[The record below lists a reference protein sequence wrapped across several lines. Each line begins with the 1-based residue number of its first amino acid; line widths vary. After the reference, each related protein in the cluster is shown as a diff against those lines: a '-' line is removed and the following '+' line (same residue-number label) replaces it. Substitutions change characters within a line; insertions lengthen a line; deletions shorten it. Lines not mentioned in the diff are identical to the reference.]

1 MRFLIPLL
9 LIANLHAAVPT
20 APTSLLTNGIIN
32 PQAIDLS
39 APSFSW
45 IMNDTDRG
53 ETQTS
58 YQLLVSSNSSHT
70 GDVWNSGKVS
80 SSQSSSVPYTGPALA
95 PATRYW
101 WSVKLWDKDD
111 QESPA
116 SSVTTFDTGLSTG
129 DWTASFIW
137 DGTANENNFA
147 WFRKGFTLTKPV
159 KLAKVFTSAH
169 NDSIL
174 HLNGTQLGFG
184 PARSNPT
191 AYGQYT
197 AYDVTSLL
205 AEGPNAFAATARW
218 HGVWGNSGI
227 NESPAFILECRI
239 TFTDD
244 TTLVVKSD
252 GTWKTQASTPFI
264 ESSPTYFGFYNG
276 VRNRAAIRYD
286 ARNEIPGWTNAS
298 FDDSTWPAAS
308 VVNRSSYQL
317 FAQRVADQVE
327 DEELAPLTLVQSGG
341 DWVADFGKC
350 ISGWP
355 QITLRDQAPGSV
367 VRIHYF
373 QLSDGL
379 GGAGWDEYTCKG
391 GTETWRANFGR
402 HTSFKTLRIS
412 GITGTP
418 TSDDF
423 RAIVAHTAADVAG
436 SFTCSSTQL
445 NDIFEM
451 SERSARQNVQQG
463 IISVDANREQ
473 SQWTADAHNIG
484 IGLLYNHRNTR
495 IFDKIVRDYAGEQMP
510 DGTFYA
516 CSPAKDAV
524 LAEWSMYWPMMLWEE
539 YLFSGDKKLISDTWA
554 NFTAWMSW
562 AETTTQSDGLIDP
575 PGWRVSDYAGG
586 IMESYGRNIATNA
599 LYYENLRIAAVV
611 ATILG
616 HSPTAYLN
624 RAVQLK
630 TAINTNLFVNGN
642 SYLTKVGSSQRIA
655 LGAAWALR
663 FGIVPPENIPA
674 VRSWIRSQPI
684 NIGGYGGDAFYNGAY
699 TAGGLGDFLV
709 ADLARYQYMLAGNRT
724 IWESFAAPSV
734 DNETNHAW
742 TAYPAYIFPRH
753 IVGIM
758 PTGPAFSSFSIKP
771 ETRGLTFAEAS
782 VPTVKG
788 TVHSLWEHVSNSEF
802 TLTCEIPPNSTALVS
817 IPVDRLT
824 DVTIQE
830 NGSTIWSGNTYQ
842 PGVTGIS
849 FNTADSSHV
858 RFQVGSGSYQ
868 FQVTGTALVPVTVI
882 VDNEEPATTLT
893 GNWTNNTTGEIEQ
906 RSGDSFDYAA
916 AGDGSSSAE
925 FRPTLLG
932 DGWYKVYARWTSHPN
947 RATNAPYTIHHL
959 RGQTTVRVDQ
969 EQDGG
974 TWVLLGTYEFLA
986 GTTGHVV
993 LSNDANEFVI
1003 ADAVQFEPLGTLP
1016 AGSSLLLFQDNFG
1029 APASNLDINAGSAL
1043 RESGLLS
1050 PATYRSNLNNQAIQ
1064 SQVGNDDGGG
1074 PLTMLLASFPGSP
1087 HAGEA
1092 LETNLASAP
1101 DGRIVL
1107 TLDARCRNDN
1117 GDPSR
1122 WVSLSLSNQPFGDN
1136 NFVTDPSNTFG
1147 VIFRASGAIQV
1158 FRPAYPADAPAT
1170 IWNANSAIS
1179 STVKLIISDNTGNGS
1194 PFTGGPTLV
1203 RIYNSANEI
1212 LGSYPSGPMS
1222 GGYLHL
1228 GTFES
1233 LWEIDN
1239 LSISAE
1245 APLSP
1250 FQTWINGFFPNETNP
1265 SIIGPDAD
1273 PDGDGLKNF
1282 AEYAFGLTPNSGS
1295 SVNPIATPLNPNSG
1309 EFYYTR
1315 RVPAIAGLSFL
1326 VETTTDL
1333 VDWEIDETAAQ
1344 TSTSTEGDVQTV
1356 RVQLSPSLLTE
1367 PKLFVRIRAVP
1378 LNQ

>member
-1 MRFLIPLL
+1 MSEYPAASALFFLSSCSLLTDHSALHTNTLPLQGQYPGRRAVIGFSARRPFFNHSQPISHAL
-9 LIANLHAAVPT
+9 LIFHSPRHRHPARRVPT
-20 APTSLLTNGIIN
+20 APTGLLTNGIAN
-32 PQAIDLS
+32 PQAIDLT

-45 IMNDTDRG
+45 IMNDADRG

-58 YQLLVSSNSSHT
+58 YQILVSSSASHT
-70 GDVWNSGKVS
+70 GDVWNSGKTA
-80 SSQSSSVPYTGPALA
+80 SSQSSSVPYAGPALTS
-95 PATRYW
+95 ATRYW

-116 SSVTTFDTGLSTG
+116 SAVATFDTGLSKP

-147 WFRKGFTLTKPV
+147 YFRKGFTLTKPV

-174 HLNGTQLGFG
+174 HLNGVQLGFG

-191 AYGQYT
+191 TYGQYT
-197 AYDVTSLL
+197 AYDVTSQL
-205 AEGPNAFAATARW
+205 AEGPTPSPRWPVGTASGGTPAPTNPPPSSSNAA
-218 HGVWGNSGI
+218 
-227 NESPAFILECRI
+227 SP
-239 TFTDD
+239 
-244 TTLVVKSD
+244 
-252 GTWKTQASTPFI
+252 
-264 ESSPTYFGFYNG
+264 SPTTPHCREIRRHLENPGQHALHRILAHLLRLLQRRPQPRRHPLRRPQ
-276 VRNRAAIRYD
+276 RNPRLDQRQLRRFRM
-286 ARNEIPGWTNAS
+286 ARRLRRRS
-298 FDDSTWPAAS
+298 LLLSTLRPTRR
-308 VVNRSSYQL
+308 RSG
-317 FAQRVADQVE
+317 RRRGTRPTV
-327 DEELAPLTLVQSGG
+327 LVQSGG

-367 VRIHYF
+367 IRINYF
-373 QLSDGL
+373 QLADGL

-436 SFTCSSTQL
+436 SFTCSSTLL

-495 IFDKIVRDYAGEQMP
+495 IFDKIMRDYAGEQMP

-539 YLFSGDKKLISDTWA
+539 YLFSGDKKLLSDTWG
-554 NFTAWMSW
+554 NFTAWMAW

-586 IMESYGRNIATNA
+586 IMENGGRNIATNA
-599 LYYENLRIAAVV
+599 LYFENLRIAAEV

-616 HSPTAYLN
+616 HSPTAYQN
-624 RAVQLK
+624 RAAQLK
-630 TAINTNLFVNGN
+630 TAINTHLFVNGN

-771 ETRGLTFAEAS
+771 ETRGLTFAEAT

-788 TVHSLWEHVSNSEF
+788 TVHSRWEHVSNSEF
-802 TLTCEIPPNSTALVS
+802 TLTCEIPPNSTSLVS

-830 NGSTIWSGNTYQ
+830 NGTTIWSANTYQ
-842 PGVTGIS
+842 PGVAGITFDS
-849 FNTADSSHV
+849 ADSQHV

-882 VDNEEPATTLT
+882 VDNEEPTSPSPETGRTTPPARSSNATATASTTPLPAMVPAAPSSVRLCSETDGIRFMPAGPPIPT
-893 GNWTNNTTGEIEQ
+893 G
-906 RSGDSFDYAA
+906 
-916 AGDGSSSAE
+916 
-925 FRPTLLG
+925 RPT
-932 DGWYKVYARWTSHPN
+932 
-947 RATNAPYTIHHL
+947 
-959 RGQTTVRVDQ
+959 
-969 EQDGG
+969 
-974 TWVLLGTYEFLA
+974 
-986 GTTGHVV
+986 
-993 LSNDANEFVI
+993 
-1003 ADAVQFEPLGTLP
+1003 
-1016 AGSSLLLFQDNFG
+1016 
-1029 APASNLDINAGSAL
+1029 
-1043 RESGLLS
+1043 
-1050 PATYRSNLNNQAIQ
+1050 
-1064 SQVGNDDGGG
+1064 
-1074 PLTMLLASFPGSP
+1074 
-1087 HAGEA
+1087 
-1092 LETNLASAP
+1092 
-1101 DGRIVL
+1101 
-1107 TLDARCRNDN
+1107 
-1117 GDPSR
+1117 
-1122 WVSLSLSNQPFGDN
+1122 
-1136 NFVTDPSNTFG
+1136 
-1147 VIFRASGAIQV
+1147 
-1158 FRPAYPADAPAT
+1158 RPT
-1170 IWNANSAIS
+1170 
-1179 STVKLIISDNTGNGS
+1179 
-1194 PFTGGPTLV
+1194 
-1203 RIYNSANEI
+1203 
-1212 LGSYPSGPMS
+1212 
-1222 GGYLHL
+1222 
-1228 GTFES
+1228 
-1233 LWEIDN
+1233 
-1239 LSISAE
+1239 
-1245 APLSP
+1245 
-1250 FQTWINGFFPNETNP
+1250 P
-1265 SIIGPDAD
+1265 SITSEARPPCASIRNRTAAPG
-1273 PDGDGLKNF
+1273 F
-1282 AEYAFGLTPNSGS
+1282 VRHFR
-1295 SVNPIATPLNPNSG
+1295 IRRRQHR
-1309 EFYYTR
+1309 TR
-1315 RVPAIAGLSFL
+1315 R
-1326 VETTTDL
+1326 
-1333 VDWEIDETAAQ
+1333 AQ
-1344 TSTSTEGDVQTV
+1344 Q
-1356 RVQLSPSLLTE
+1356 
-1367 PKLFVRIRAVP
+1367 
-1378 LNQ
+1378 

>member
-1 MRFLIPLL
+1 MRSFIPFFL
-9 LIANLHAAVPT
+9 ATAALHAASPT
-20 APTSLLTNGIIN
+20 APSELLTSGIEN
-32 PQAIDLS
+32 PQAIDVAL
-39 APSFSW
+39 PSFSW
-45 IMNDTDRG
+45 MMNDTDRG

-58 YQLLVSSNSSHT
+58 YQILVSSTSSNG
-70 GDVWNSGKVS
+70 GDLWNSGKIA
-80 SSQSSSVPYTGPALA
+80 SSQSSSVAYTGPALT

-111 QESPA
+111 QESPTSA
-116 SSVTTFDTGLSTG
+116 IATFDTGLSKS

-147 WFRKGFTLTKPV
+147 FFRKGFTLSKPV

-174 HLNGTQLGFG
+174 HLNGTPLGFG

-191 AYGQYT
+191 TYGQYT
-197 AYDVTSLL
+197 AYDVTSQLVN
-205 AEGPNAFAATARW
+205 GNNAFAAMAHW
-218 HGVWGNSGI
+218 HGVWGNSGS
-227 NESPAFILECRI
+227 NESAAFILECRI

-244 TTLVVKSD
+244 TTLIVKSD
-252 GTWKTQASTPFI
+252 ATWKTQASTPFL
-264 ESSPTYFGFYNG
+264 ETSPTYFGFYNG
-276 VRNRAAIRYD
+276 VRNRAALRYD
-286 ARNEIPGWTNAS
+286 ARNEIPGWTSAG
-298 FDDSTWPAAS
+298 FDDSAWPAAS

-327 DEELAPLTLVQSGG
+327 DEELAPVSLIQSGT

-355 QITLRDQAPGSV
+355 QITLRDQTPGSV
-367 VRIHYF
+367 VRINYF
-373 QLSDGL
+373 QLADGL

-436 SFTCSSTQL
+436 SFNSSSTLL

-473 SQWTADAHNIG
+473 SQWTADSHNIG

-539 YLFSGDKKLISDTWA
+539 YLFSGDKKLLSDTWG

-562 AETTTQSDGLIDP
+562 AESTTQSDGLIDP

-599 LYYENLRIAAVV
+599 LYYENLRIAAQV

-616 HSPTAYLN
+616 HNPIAYQT
-624 RAVQLK
+624 RHAQLK
-630 TAINTNLFVNGN
+630 TAINTNLLVNGN
-642 SYLTKVGSSQRIA
+642 SYLTKVGSSQRIP

-663 FGIVPPENIPA
+663 FGIVPEENIAA
-674 VRSWIRSQPI
+674 VRAWIRTQPI
-684 NIGGYGGDAFYNGAY
+684 NIGGYGGDTFYNGAY
-699 TAGGLGDFLV
+699 TAGGLGEFLV

-742 TAYPAYIFPRH
+742 TAYPAYIFQRH
-753 IVGIM
+753 IAGIM

-771 ETRGLTFAEAS
+771 ETRGLTFAEAT
-782 VPTVKG
+782 VPTAKG
-788 TVHSLWEHVSNSEF
+788 SIHSRWENVSNSEL
-802 TLTCEIPPNSTALVS
+802 TLTCEIPPNTTSLVS

-824 DVTIQE
+824 DVTISE
-830 NGSTIWSGNTYQ
+830 GGNTLWSANAYQ
-842 PGVTGIS
+842 PGIAGITFDS
-849 FNTADSSHV
+849 ADSSHV
-858 RFQVGSGSYQ
+858 HFQVGSGSYQ
-868 FQVTGTALVPVTVI
+868 FQITGTALVPVPVT
-882 VDNEEPATTLT
+882 VDNDEPSVVLS

-906 RSGDSFDYAA
+906 RYGASFDYAP

-932 DGWYKVYARWTSHPN
+932 DGWYQVHARWTSHPN

-974 TWVLLGTYEFLA
+974 TWVLLGTFEFAA
-986 GTTGHVV
+986 GSTGRVV
-993 LSNDANEFVI
+993 LSNDANEYVI
-1003 ADAVQFEPLGTLP
+1003 ADAVKFEPLGTLP
-1016 AGSSLLLFQDNFG
+1016 AGASLSLFHDTFD
-1029 APASNLDINAGSAL
+1029 APANNLDINAGSPL
-1043 RESGLLS
+1043 RQSGLLA
-1050 PATYRSNLNNQAIQ
+1050 PASYRSNLSNQSIQ
-1064 SQVGNDDGGG
+1064 SQVGNDDGGD

-1087 HAGEA
+1087 HAGEM

-1101 DGRIVL
+1101 VGRIVL

-1117 GDPSR
+1117 GDASR

-1136 NFVTDPSNTFG
+1136 PFVTDSSNSFG
-1147 VIFRASGAIQV
+1147 VLFRANGAIQV
-1158 FRPAYPADAPAT
+1158 FRPGYPADAPAT
-1170 IWNANSAIS
+1170 VWNSNSATS
-1179 STVKLIISDNTGNGS
+1179 SAIKLILSDDSGDGS
-1194 PFTGGPTLV
+1194 PFTGGPTLI
-1203 RIYNSANEI
+1203 RIYNAADEL

-1239 LSISAE
+1239 LSVSAE
-1245 APLSP
+1245 TPAALLSP
-1250 FQTWINGFFPNETNP
+1250 FQTWINGFFPTETDP
-1265 SIIGPDAD
+1265 ATIGPDAD
-1273 PDGDGLKNF
+1273 PDGDGLGNF
-1282 AEYAFGLTPNSGS
+1282 TEFAFGLLPNNGNSN
-1295 SVNPIATPLNPNSG
+1295 NPIIEPFSKDTGILS
-1309 EFYYTR
+1309 YTR
-1315 RVPAIAGLSFL
+1315 RTELPFVIQTS
-1326 VETTTDL
+1326 TDL
-1333 VDWEIDETAAQ
+1333 VEWLTDSGASQSVISQDGDVETVQVVISPTLLTAPKRFVR
-1344 TSTSTEGDVQTV
+1344 VQTV
-1356 RVQLSPSLLTE
+1356 PSS
-1367 PKLFVRIRAVP
+1367 
-1378 LNQ
+1378 N